1 MASPQSQS
9 MIEIRRTIDKTK
21 VSMDNLM
28 RKMLAKSKQSEKPV
42 VHVGPDVV
50 FLAHPA
56 QLFSIF
62 ALWGPKQSDRGNYW
76 RANWWMDNILV
87 TSFIFFVSS
96 VYYPIG
102 TLGFKLSPCRV
113 VDKSRRILDKTTPA
127 TDAESKDDSPGVQSS
142 EVWFSK
148 AFAWQYM
155 ITSPSWQGYA
165 KEMIVRSA
173 SQALNQ
179 GVKVFGLGALN
190 KADWLN
196 HGGEDVVKELEKR
209 HKQTNTP
216 MILDG
221 EAGSEK
227 PVSPVDKISIVHGN
241 TLTAAVVCHQLK
253 ALLGDHSELNSVPPV
268 ENAGP
273 YAALTVIITG
283 PTTKIGRAIALT
295 MAATE
300 NVRVICVERK
310 SQRLD
315 SIIEE
320 ARLAAL
326 STGKGSEITACATER
341 AACDSAVD
349 AVWVLGKEDKSS
361 VLKTIIPP
369 GSRVLSYANPCPLS
383 VVGSKGLFGRKK
395 EKKEK
400 PGVRPLVRDD
410 LRYLDSGVMVLPE
423 SLRAQRQFDQLLP
436 NHLVYTCHAAALVH
450 HLEGW
455 EHHEVREVPLE
466 KMDVTLAAAIKHG
479 FSVNLMPPREEVE
492 EVAQDGQEE
501 GEMKASDV
509 AAGVAVG
516 SGVASVPLAAGL
528 LSASKDTASGSVASS
543 VVPTASPSVVPS
555 VAPTASRSIAPSSET
570 TASHTVAP
578 SAIPTASPSVAPSV
592 VPTAS
597 PTPALGDDVT
607 GVSKSVH
614 VVGDVT
620 EGSPPVGGD
629 ASEANPVP
637 GGDVNGASPPVP
649 AKTTSRGKDLKKKL
663 AAALPASLA
672 ALSVGTLTLAS
683 MRTMTSTR
691 GKEFKK
697 KFLSSLPASFSTF
710 GALLSTR
717 GKEFTKRF
725 QSRFALPRSLP
736 AWSLPIKERM
746 QKLQLPN
753 APPLPAWSLP
763 IKERMQKLQI
773 PRALPLSV
781 QQKVQDM
788 QIMLRKMDIRKHTM
802 YLKNQIERVK

>member
-1 MASPQSQS
+1 
-9 MIEIRRTIDKTK
+9 
-21 VSMDNLM
+21 
-28 RKMLAKSKQSEKPV
+28 
-42 VHVGPDVV
+42 
-50 FLAHPA
+50 
-56 QLFSIF
+56 
-62 ALWGPKQSDRGNYW
+62 
-76 RANWWMDNILV
+76 
-87 TSFIFFVSS
+87 
-96 VYYPIG
+96 
-102 TLGFKLSPCRV
+102 
-113 VDKSRRILDKTTPA
+113 
-127 TDAESKDDSPGVQSS
+127 
-142 EVWFSK
+142 
-148 AFAWQYM
+148 
-155 ITSPSWQGYA
+155 
-165 KEMIVRSA
+165 
-173 SQALNQ
+173 
-179 GVKVFGLGALN
+179 
-190 KADWLN
+190 
-196 HGGEDVVKELEKR
+196 
-209 HKQTNTP
+209 
-216 MILDG
+216 
-221 EAGSEK
+221 
-227 PVSPVDKISIVHGN
+227 
-241 TLTAAVVCHQLK
+241 
-253 ALLGDHSELNSVPPV
+253 
-268 ENAGP
+268 
-273 YAALTVIITG
+273 
-283 PTTKIGRAIALT
+283 
-295 MAATE
+295 
-300 NVRVICVERK
+300 
-310 SQRLD
+310 
-315 SIIEE
+315 
-320 ARLAAL
+320 
-326 STGKGSEITACATER
+326 
-341 AACDSAVD
+341 
-349 AVWVLGKEDKSS
+349 
-361 VLKTIIPP
+361 
-369 GSRVLSYANPCPLS
+369 
-383 VVGSKGLFGRKK
+383 
-395 EKKEK
+395 
-400 PGVRPLVRDD
+400 
-410 LRYLDSGVMVLPE
+410 MVLPE

>member
-1 MASPQSQS
+1 

-21 VSMDNLM
+21 DSMDNLM
-28 RKMLAKSKQSEKPV
+28 RKMIAKSKRSAKPV

-62 ALWGPKQSDRGNYW
+62 ALWGPKQSDKGNYW

-102 TLGFKLSPCRV
+102 TLGFKLSPCKV

-127 TDAESKDDSPGVQSS
+127 TDAESKEDSPAVQSS

-209 HKQTNTP
+209 HKQSNAP

-227 PVSPVDKISIVHGN
+227 PASPVDKIRIVHGN

-253 ALLGDHSELNSVPPV
+253 ALLGDHSELRSVPPADSA
-268 ENAGP
+268 EP
-273 YAALTVIITG
+273 YTALTVIITG
-283 PTTKIGRAIALT
+283 ATTKIGRAIALT

-300 NVRVICVERK
+300 NVRVICVDAK
-310 SQRLD
+310 SDRLD

-320 ARLAAL
+320 GRLAAL
-326 STGKGSEITACATER
+326 SSGKGSEIISCATER
-341 AACDSAVD
+341 AARDSAAD

-361 VLKTIIPP
+361 VLKTLIPP
-369 GSRVLSYANPCPLS
+369 GSRVLSYANPCPLGT
-383 VVGSKGLFGRKK
+383 VGSKGLFGRKK

-400 PGVRPLVRDD
+400 PGVKPLVRDD

-423 SLRAQRQFDQLLP
+423 ALRAQRQFDQLLP
-436 NHLVYTCHAAALVH
+436 NHLVYTSHAAALVH

-455 EHHEVREVPLE
+455 EHHEVGEVPLE
-466 KMDVTLAAAIKHG
+466 KMDVTLAAALKHG
-479 FSVNLMPPREEVE
+479 FSVCLLPLREIIE
-492 EVAQDGQEE
+492 EVAEQEQKDGEI
-501 GEMKASDV
+501 KASHV

-528 LSASKDTASGSVASS
+528 LSTGKDTASSSVAAS

-555 VAPTASRSIAPSSET
+555 IAPTASRSMVPGAET

-578 SAIPTASPSVAPSV
+578 SAVPTASPSVAPSV

-597 PTPALGDDVT
+597 PTPTLGDDVT
-607 GVSKSVH
+607 GVSKSVQ

-620 EGSPPVGGD
+620 EGGPAVLGGD
-629 ASEANPVP
+629 ASEAPVP

-649 AKTTSRGKDLKKKL
+649 GKTTSRGKELKKKL
-663 AAALPASLA
+663 ASALPASLA

-683 MRTMTSTR
+683 LRAATSTR
-691 GKEFKK
+691 SKELKRR
-697 KFLSSLPASFSTF
+697 FLSRIPASFSTF

-717 GKEFTKRF
+717 GNELSKRF

-736 AWSLPIKERM
+736 AWSLPLKERM
-746 QKLQLPN
+746 QKLQLPH
-753 APPLPAWSLP
+753 APPLPAWSQPL
-763 IKERMQKLQI
+763 KERMQRLQI
-773 PRALPLSV
+773 PRALPLSL
-781 QQKVQDM
+781 QQKVTDM
-788 QIMLRKMDIRKHTM
+788 QVVLRKMVHTDLRKHGL